1 MQFSKNR
8 NSSQFFSPKYV
19 ELVLLTG
26 TRLGDKHCLVSL
38 IRLFWDLKTP
48 YGPNP
53 LWH

>member
-26 TRLGDKHCLVSL
+26 TRLGDKHFLVSL
-38 IRLFWDLKTP
+38 LYRTIVGLKD
-48 YGPNP
+48 P
-53 LWH
+53 LRT